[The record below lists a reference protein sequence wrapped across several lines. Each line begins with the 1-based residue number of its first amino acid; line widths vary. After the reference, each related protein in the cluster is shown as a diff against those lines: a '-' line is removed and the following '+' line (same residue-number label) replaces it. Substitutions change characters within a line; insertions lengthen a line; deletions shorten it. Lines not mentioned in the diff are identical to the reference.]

1 MIVQSRNQLTLGY
14 SMNLCVLLIVFIYV
28 IPGFLLVNDDGAD
41 TTLVPQHV
49 RLEPDRH
56 EDEWQ
61 LRRRRRREAAEDGVQ
76 AGTAGQLAAGGSF
89 ATGSSHDDVGGLE
102 LESSLDV
109 FVGSR

>member
-1 MIVQSRNQLTLGY
+1 
-14 SMNLCVLLIVFIYV
+14 MNLFVLLIVFIYV
-28 IPGFLLVNDDGAD
+28 TPGFLLVHDDGSD

-56 EDEWQ
+56 EDERQ
-61 LRRRRRREAAEDGVQ
+61 LRRRRREAVEDGVQ

-89 ATGSSHDDVGGLE
+89 ATGSGHDDVGGLE

>member
-1 MIVQSRNQLTLGY
+1 
-14 SMNLCVLLIVFIYV
+14 MNLFVLLIVFIYV
-28 IPGFLLVNDDGAD
+28 IPGFLLVHDDGSD
-41 TTLVPQHV
+41 STLVPQHV

-56 EDEWQ
+56 EDERQ
-61 LRRRRRREAAEDGVQ
+61 LRREAAEDGVQ
-76 AGTAGQLAAGGSF
+76 AGTAGQLAAGGRF

>member
-1 MIVQSRNQLTLGY
+1 MIVQSRNQLALGY

-28 IPGFLLVNDDGAD
+28 IPGFLLVHDDDAD

-56 EDEWQ
+56 EDERQ
-61 LRRRRRREAAEDGVQ
+61 LRRRREAAEDGVQ
-76 AGTAGQLAAGGSF
+76 AGTAGQFAAGGSF